1 MTKIRPEKDHPAQ
14 LRAFAQLLDNHPEY
28 TKKSGAKDPVCLV
41 LIGGSR
47 NEEDAQ
53 RVADLHRLTRE
64 LGVEVDLG
72 LPSAM
77 PIAEFFL
84 SLINVQDQTEI
95 IVNATYPIVL
105 EWLSRASVGLST
117 MVDEHFGIN
126 IVEFMVRPRT

>member
-1 MTKIRPEKDHPAQ
+1 MAT
-14 LRAFAQLLDNHPEY
+14 
-28 TKKSGAKDPVCLV
+28 SGRTTC
-41 LIGGSR
+41 SFCS
-47 NEEDAQ
+47 Q
-53 RVADLHRLTRE
+53 RVADLHCLTRE